1 MWIFKSDVHWTV
13 LMKSCCHGSTSSLS
27 FLFTQCRS
35 SCSDDISFVRSLKS
49 LKLFVLHP
57 FAGAQRLPLISW
69 VQPSAHLKWVRTQ
82 MGLMF
87 ARQTS
92 IQPPTHPPQPTL
104 PTPSFSTCNVVCRCT
119 KWDVSAG
126 EKKSPYAEQTEAGPR
141 RGRSVDP
148 PDAGRLWAPLSSGNT
163 VAYRQRDDT
172 GNVITHR
179 RNVSGI
185 SFVVSALWLFLSAL
199 ATWRETQRTCGWGWE
214 QSTFTQPWLRL
225 FYL

>member
-13 LMKSCCHGSTSSLS
+13 LMKPCCRGSTSSLS

-92 IQPPTHPPQPTL
+92 IQPPPPNR
-104 PTPSFSTCNVVCRCT
+104 PSPPP
-119 KWDVSAG
+119 A
-126 EKKSPYAEQTEAGPR
+126 SPPVMLFADALNETSQ
-141 RGRSVDP
+141 RGRKSL
-148 PDAGRLWAPLSSGNT
+148 RM
-163 VAYRQRDDT
+163 
-172 GNVITHR
+172 
-179 RNVSGI
+179 
-185 SFVVSALWLFLSAL
+185 
-199 ATWRETQRTCGWGWE
+199 
-214 QSTFTQPWLRL
+214 QSKLRL
-225 FYL
+225 GRGGVAALTLLTQAGSERHSPQETL